1 MKKTLLF
8 FTFSLFLFSFC
19 FAGEFGETDLSIYN
33 EVVSAFDTGF
43 YPGAVEKAKV
53 LEQEYPDS
61 VFVLPALVQKG
72 EALVYL
78 NRYQEATETLE
89 DALKRMHTGS
99 ENFARCY
106 YLLGK
111 ASYLLGNTDY
121 ALQNFYSA
129 CNVSL
134 SDGTTEFYAP
144 SVLYAA
150 RIYYSQPDY
159 AKAIPLFEYIVQNGG
174 LYVQIEYEEAVQKL
188 FRSYNSTQQPQ
199 KTINLYEQISEN
211 SVSKDVYWNLSLSTA
226 TAYELKNEN
235 KSASEL
241 YTQVISKAPT
251 HYAVEALK
259 KLYIITQKTQGNVD
273 GTEFAKLIAA
283 VSGDPE
289 LENEFWLRLGV
300 DEYNQNNIER
310 ALEFFQKASTNGAV
324 IFYQQKIALEKKQN
338 TESVE
343 KNLTENKEV
352 ILNSNFENISDSY
365 YSLLLRCKILQ
376 KKWDEAI
383 EIYSSIQVPVLS
395 AQYDYA
401 TALFNKKS
409 YALLNESFNQLIQTE
424 LPAEQNAALF
434 QLCALSLACE
444 GKTVDSAKLY
454 KILNEANFLT
464 NESKLEY
471 SKVLFRNGSYK
482 SALKMAKESG
492 LPQGLYICGLCS
504 NNLKDWN
511 GASAYF
517 AEYIKAQSN
526 KNDFNKLSLFY
537 KGYSE
542 YCLEQY
548 KDACSS
554 FARFT
559 LEAPKNLKR
568 YIRSAY
574 EYAAKSALQQG
585 DFKNAIT
592 QAQGLLD
599 SSVTTEEKHEA
610 LIFCSDIY
618 SDNANYDKAIA
629 VLSPYTN
636 ETGDFAITC
645 LFQIA
650 KIYVKQGK
658 ISLADQAYT
667 RIYTENPKSGFAEE
681 AMYRSGEIYY
691 SSEDY
696 ANAQSRLNKYIYKY
710 VNGKYS
716 EAALFY
722 CADSFLRLGEYSQS
736 IMLNKT
742 LVQKYKESV
751 YLYGVYINLLTAYT
765 ETESYSEAL
774 EAARFLVKNYPTQAA
789 TDGIGTKLKE
799 LEKITGGQD
808 PQIAKLSSEYDKLG
822 KNTTAQGRAT
832 GTKLVQLYAAAPES
846 KYDAYLL
853 ASEIFPSQKAEE
865 EKYEA
870 ALNAEVIA
878 DYYRSQNQNKEAAEM
893 YLTAAE
899 YYRSSSQGEKK
910 APVVLYGAVEAFS
923 AQGLTADAKQTAELL
938 VKLYPES
945 KQAKNVRRLMSSF

>member
-1 MKKTLLF
+1 MKKTFLL

-19 FAGEFGETDLSIYN
+19 FSAEFGETDLSIYN

-43 YPGAVEKAKV
+43 YPGAVEKAKD
-53 LEQEYPDS
+53 LEKKYPDS

-78 NRYQEATETLE
+78 NRYQEATQTLE
-89 DALKRMHTGS
+89 AAIQRMHTGS

-106 YLLGK
+106 FLLGK
-111 ASYLLGNTDY
+111 ASFLLGNTEY

-144 SVLYAA
+144 SILYAA
-150 RIYYSQPDY
+150 RIYYSQTDY
-159 AKAIPLFEYIVQNGG
+159 AKSIPLFEYIVQNGN
-174 LYVQIEYEEAVQKL
+174 LYLPDEYEEVLQKL
-188 FRSYNSTQQPQ
+188 FRAYNSTQQQQ
-199 KTINLYEQISEN
+199 KTIALFNQLEESSFSTE
-211 SVSKDVYWNLSLSTA
+211 VYWNLSLTAA
-226 TAYELKNEN
+226 TAFEQTEQTEAAKTLY
-235 KSASEL
+235 SAIIE
-241 YTQVISKAPT
+241 KAP
-251 HYAVEALK
+251 ANFAIEALK
-259 KLYIITQKTQGNVD
+259 KMYILIRKTKGYVD
-273 GTEFAKLIAA
+273 GADFAKYAGKIAEH
-283 VSGDPE
+283 PE

-300 DEYNQNNIER
+300 DEYNQNEIEK
-310 ALEFFQKASTNGAV
+310 AQEFFDKAKTNGAV
-324 IFYQQKIALEKKQN
+324 IFYQQKIAFDKKQD
-338 TESVE
+338 TAVIATVLE
-343 KNLTENKEV
+343 ENKET
-352 ILNSNFENISDSY
+352 ILSSGFENISDAY
-365 YSLLLRCKILQ
+365 YSLLLRCKIMQ
-376 KKWDEAI
+376 KKWDEAVEVYAQI
-383 EIYSSIQVPVLS
+383 EAAALS
-395 AQYDYA
+395 AQFDYA
-401 TALFNKKS
+401 TALANKKS
-409 YALLNESFNQLIQTE
+409 YEIINDYFSEFTKTQMPNEENS
-424 LPAEQNAALF
+424 ALF
-434 QLCALSLACE
+434 QLCASSLAE
-444 GKTVDSAKLY
+444 ASKNTEALNLY
-454 KILNEANFLT
+454 KKLADASLLS

-482 SALKMAKESG
+482 SALKFSQECG
-492 LPQGLYICGLCS
+492 LAQGLYISGLCC
-504 NNLKDWN
+504 NNLKNWEE
-511 GASAYF
+511 ARSYF
-517 AEYIKAQSN
+517 ASYIKAQSN
-526 KNDFNKLSLFY
+526 KTDFNTLAFFY

-542 YCLEQY
+542 YCLEQF
-548 KDACSS
+548 KDSYSS

-559 LEAPKNLKR
+559 LDADKKLKQ

-574 EYAAKSALQQG
+574 EYAAKSALQTG
-585 DFKNAIT
+585 DFKSAIT
-592 QAQGLLD
+592 QAQGLLN
-599 SSVTTEEKHEA
+599 SSVTTEEKYAA

-618 SDNANYDKAIA
+618 SDNANYDKAIEL
-629 VLSPYTN
+629 LSPYTN
-636 ETGDFAITC
+636 EKNDFAITA

-667 RIYTENPKSGFAEE
+667 RIYTENPKSSFAEE

-722 CADSFLRLGEYSQS
+722 CADSFLRLGDYSQS

-742 LVQKYKESV
+742 LIQKYKQSV
-751 YLYGVYINLLTAYT
+751 YLYGVYKNLLTAFV

-774 EAARFLVKNYPTQAA
+774 DAARFLVQNYQTQAA
-789 TDGIGTKLKE
+789 SDGIGTKLKE
-799 LEKITGGQD
+799 LEQITGGQD
-808 PQIAKLSSEYDKLG
+808 PKVAKLLSEYDKLG
-822 KNTTAQGRAT
+822 KNTTEQGRAT

-846 KYDAYLL
+846 KYEAFML
-853 ASEIFPSQKAEE
+853 ANEIFPLQKSAS
-865 EKYEA
+865 EKYDA
-870 ALNAEVIA
+870 ATNAEVIA

-899 YYRSSSQGEKK
+899 YYRSSSQGEK